1 MASETKRRWND
12 FSWYAPEDTKEERRF
27 IRKLDL
33 LIVPYAFVSY
43 WVKYIDQA
51 NINNAYV
58 AGMKEDLGFHGNEL
72 VQLQTLYIVGA
83 VVGQLPFLFLFTY
96 VPLNILIPF
105 MDVCWGIFTLLQFR
119 VSGFAEIAAYRFLV
133 GFFEAAFF
141 PVMHY
146 LFGSWYRGDEIGRRG
161 GIFYVGLSLGTLTA
175 GLIQAGAS
183 ARLDGVSG
191 LAGWRW
197 MSIICALITIPIG
210 MLGYFV
216 IPGTP
221 DQPNRLVL
229 TEDDVVIGEK
239 RLKRAGHQ
247 SHGKLRLRNLKSA
260 LSRPQFW
267 AIIVVD
273 VFFWNAGL
281 ASSTGSFLLWIK
293 SLGRYSQA
301 RTNELGTIA
310 PALGI
315 FYTLLVCFLSDLA
328 LGPAWAITLAHV
340 WNGLGLLILTIWNVP
355 EPAKWFAYAT
365 NYSSQAMSSV
375 LHGWVNAQLRDAPA
389 ERAFTLVL
397 INAISQSTTAWTPL
411 LVFPTVEAP
420 RFPKGYAFCLAC
432 AVVLIVLVHVLNTYL
447 KRKEAKSIQIDVVE
461 NPEAASLDA
470 RTADNKR

>member
-1 MASETKRRWND
+1 SCLNSPFHNLAMASETKRKWYD
-12 FSWYAPEDTKEERRF
+12 FSWYAAEDSKEERRF

-33 LIVPYAFVSY
+33 LIVPYAFISY

-51 NINNAYV
+51 NLNNAYV

-105 MDVCWGIFTLLQFR
+105 MDVCWGVFTLLQFR
-119 VSGFAEIAAYRFLV
+119 VTGFAEIAAYRFLV

-141 PVMHY
+141 PVIHY

-175 GLIQAGAS
+175 GLIQAWAS
-183 ARLDGVSG
+183 ARLNGVNG

-197 MSIICALITIPIG
+197 MYIICALITIPIG

-229 TEDDVVIGEK
+229 TEADVIIGEA

-247 SHGKLRLRNLKSA
+247 SHGKLRVRNLKSA
-260 LSRPQFW
+260 LARPQFW

-281 ASSTGSFLLWIK
+281 AGSTGSFLLWIK
-293 SLGRYSQA
+293 RLGRYSQS

-315 FYTLLVCFLSDLA
+315 FYTLLVCFLSDLV
-328 LGPAWAITLAHV
+328 LGPAWAITLAHT
-340 WNGLGLLILTIWNVP
+340 WNAIGLVILTAWNVP
-355 EPAKWFAYAT
+355 ESAKWFAYAT

-420 RFPKGYAFCLAC
+420 RFAKGYAFSLAC
-432 AVVLIVLVHVLNTYL
+432 AIVLIVLVHVLNAYL
-447 KRKEAKSIQIDVVE
+447 KREEK
-461 NPEAASLDA
+461 
-470 RTADNKR
+470 

>member
-33 LIVPYAFVSY
+33 LIVPYAFVS
-43 WVKYIDQA
+43 
-51 NINNAYV
+51 
-58 AGMKEDLGFHGNEL
+58 GR
-72 VQLQTLYIVGA
+72 
-83 VVGQLPFLFLFTY
+83 
-96 VPLNILIPF
+96 IL
-105 MDVCWGIFTLLQFR
+105 R
-119 VSGFAEIAAYRFLV
+119 
-133 GFFEAAFF
+133 
-141 PVMHY
+141 
-146 LFGSWYRGDEIGRRG
+146 GSWYRGDEIGRRG

-197 MSIICALITIPIG
+197 MYIICALITIPIG

-260 LSRPQFW
+260 PSRPQFW
-267 AIIVVD
+267 
-273 VFFWNAGL
+273 
-281 ASSTGSFLLWIK
+281 
-293 SLGRYSQA
+293 
-301 RTNELGTIA
+301 
-310 PALGI
+310 
-315 FYTLLVCFLSDLA
+315 
-328 LGPAWAITLAHV
+328 
-340 WNGLGLLILTIWNVP
+340 
-355 EPAKWFAYAT
+355 
-365 NYSSQAMSSV
+365 
-375 LHGWVNAQLRDAPA
+375 
-389 ERAFTLVL
+389 
-397 INAISQSTTAWTPL
+397 AISQSTTAWTPL
-411 LVFPTVEAP
+411 LVFRTVEAP

-447 KRKEAKSIQIDVVE
+447 KRKEAKSNQIDAIE

-470 RTADNKR
+470 RTVDNKR

>member
-1 MASETKRRWND
+1 MANETKRQWYN
-12 FSWYAPEDTKEERRF
+12 FSWYAAEDTKEERRF
-27 IRKLDL
+27 IKKLDL
-33 LIVPYAFVSY
+33 LIVPYAFISY

-51 NINNAYV
+51 NLNNAYV

-96 VPLNILIPF
+96 IPLNILIPF
-105 MDVCWGIFTLLQFR
+105 MDVCWG
-119 VSGFAEIAAYRFLV
+119 V

-161 GIFYVGLSLGTLTA
+161 GLFYVGLSLGTLTA

-183 ARLDGVSG
+183 ARLDGVNG

-197 MSIICALITIPIG
+197 MYIICALITIPIG
-210 MLGYFV
+210 ILGYFV

-229 TEDDVVIGEK
+229 TKEDVVIGEE

-247 SHGKLRLRNLKSA
+247 SHGKFQLRSLKGA
-260 LSRPQFW
+260 FTRPQFW
-267 AIIVVD
+267 GIIIVD
-273 VFFWNAGL
+273 IFFWNAGL
-281 ASSTGSFLLWIK
+281 ASGTGSFLLWIK
-293 SLGRYSQA
+293 SLNRFSQA
-301 RTNELGTIA
+301 RVNELGTIA

-315 FYTLLVCFLSDLA
+315 FYTLLVCFLSDLV

-340 WNGLGLLILTIWNVP
+340 WNGIGLVILTTWNVP
-355 EPAKWFAYAT
+355 ETAKWFAYAT
-365 NYSSQAMSSV
+365 TYSSQAMSSV

-411 LVFPTVEAP
+411 LVYPTVEAP
-420 RFPKGYAFCLAC
+420 RFPKGFAFSLSC
-432 AVVLIVLVHVLNTYL
+432 AIILIVLVHVLNTYL
-447 KRKEAKSIQIDVVE
+447 KRKEARTKSDLVRITGT
-461 NPEAASLDA
+461 PEAASLE
-470 RTADNKR
+470 TQTVDNKK